1 MLEFL
6 LSYRI
11 IDLNKFMLKFLFI
24 LILKILSISIEIFQ
38 SSLLTLQ
45 NQQIS
50 KQFGQ
55 KCLFLLAYHL
65 CLHQCSPGNE
75 QMYTKILQ
83 ILIKCLLSSRNVF
96 LFLWKGECRIF
107 LMTFDKKVGQFK
119 MKKKCEKSYIKT
131 LQMDAIFLIVQ

>member
-50 KQFGQ
+50 K
-55 KCLFLLAYHL
+55 
-65 CLHQCSPGNE
+65 
-75 QMYTKILQ
+75 
-83 ILIKCLLSSRNVF
+83 
-96 LFLWKGECRIF
+96 
-107 LMTFDKKVGQFK
+107 
-119 MKKKCEKSYIKT
+119 
-131 LQMDAIFLIVQ
+131 